1 MSSGEA
7 AAGPP
12 LPKSSEHPALPAAG
26 AIERRAINDIYR
38 PVSQKLSKMEISQL
52 FLLRKDLKEVRK
64 RLDKET
70 LRRVINRIAEEPK
83 TKEEQAELLAIL
95 GKPFAEKPVGRW
107 QTDEGGR
114 KYWCPH
120 HVSCLSED
128 ECYDK
133 QEHDRTRY
141 D

>member
-1 MSSGEA
+1 MSSSGA
-7 AAGPP
+7 AA
-12 LPKSSEHPALPAAG
+12 AAPAA
-26 AIERRAINDIYR
+26 AAPAASALERRAINDIYR
-38 PVSQKLSKMEISQL
+38 TPGKKLTRMEIAQL
-52 FLLRKDLKEVRK
+52 FLLRKDLREVRK
-64 RLDKET
+64 RLDKDT
-70 LRRVINRIAEEPK
+70 LRSVIKRVADEPK

-95 GKPFAEKPVGRW
+95 GKPFAEKKVGRW
-107 QTDEGGR
+107 QTDEGGH

-120 HVSCLSED
+120 HLPCLSET